1 MTWMRRAFSGLRR
14 LFIVLA
20 LILCLPAAYGLITWL
35 SLGRAPPTQV
45 YIFLAA
51 GLGAYVLAT
60 SLGWIFVGFKGED
73 DSSWSSRALNKRVGG
88 SSMRLQDKVAIVTG
102 AASGMGA
109 ATARLFASEGA
120 KVVVADMLEAE
131 GEAVAQS
138 IKSNRGE
145 ARFQRLDVASEKDW
159 EALVATTLAAYGKI
173 DILINNAGVSG
184 SDPDRFSLETWD
196 RQMSI
201 NAKGVF
207 LGMRAV
213 IPEMQKAKGG
223 AIVNISSISGVV
235 GQTFVHM
242 GYNASKGAVR
252 TMSKAAA
259 VQFARDGI
267 RVNSVHPGLMPAMR
281 TSKLSADPTI
291 RAGMLKAIPM
301 RREGRVEEVANANL
315 FLASDE
321 SSYITGIEV
330 PVDGGYLAM

>member
-1 MTWMRRAFSGLRR
+1 
-14 LFIVLA
+14 
-20 LILCLPAAYGLITWL
+20 
-35 SLGRAPPTQV
+35 
-45 YIFLAA
+45 
-51 GLGAYVLAT
+51 
-60 SLGWIFVGFKGED
+60 
-73 DSSWSSRALNKRVGG
+73 
-88 SSMRLQDKVAIVTG
+88 MRLKDKVAVVTG

-159 EALVATTLAAYGKI
+159 DALVAATLAAYGRI

-213 IPEMQKAKGG
+213 IPEMQKAKSG

-301 RREGRVEEVANANL
+301 RREGRIEEVANANL

-321 SSYITGIEV
+321 ASYITGIEM